1 MNDGSTI
8 GTPIRIESGLL
19 TATFA
24 AGDLFDVR
32 WDGVEVIQ
40 RLYLAVRDDAWNT
53 IPASFAN
60 LVVTRDD
67 KLTTIH
73 FDARHE
79 HGAIRYHWHG
89 AVVAGADGGLSY
101 EMRGQ
106 ALQDFRY
113 CKIGFNVHHGLRSHA
128 GRTFRLRAQ
137 DGVHEDTFGSDVV
150 PQLIRDG
157 TLTAMTQ
164 HFDRL
169 DIDLDGA
176 DVSYRF
182 DGDRF
187 EMQDHRNWIDAN
199 WKTYGTPLEQGFPMD
214 IHEGDELYQ
223 RVTIALTGN
232 STGTSQSRGG
242 AVDLIREESR
252 SIHLPRIGHLLTVVP
267 DEAQLECL
275 RAVQPDHIRVDL
287 HPDAD
292 LAARLA
298 EAETVARAL
307 NAGLEVG
314 AFLRVEHAAEDAG
327 TLAGVL
333 AHCATRIDRILVLA
347 EVSGFSAFRGACPS
361 DVSDLVREALVEV
374 GVDIPSIVSGTSQ
387 FFVDINRDRPDY
399 ANIDGIVFA
408 VNPQVHASDDRSV
421 MQNPEAIPDVVDFA
435 RRLYGDVDVVMSPV
449 DLIGFN
455 GPFPA
460 GPSQEGEGPA
470 NQDPRQRA
478 SFCAAWTLAALA
490 QMARA
495 GTASA
500 TFFELVGPRGLLMD
514 PERVFPVADLLA
526 CVARM
531 RSSRVVSLRTSDQ
544 DRVAALAF
552 HQDGADVF
560 LIGNLSQDP
569 ISVRPPSA
577 AEVTVPGYG
586 VVLWSNHATDR
597 IA

>member
-169 DIDLDGA
+169 DIDLDGV

-182 DGDRF
+182 EGDRF

-347 EVSGFSAFRGACPS
+347 EVSGFSAFRGA
-361 DVSDLVREALVEV
+361 VRQ
-374 GVDIPSIVSGTSQ
+374 T
-387 FFVDINRDRPDY
+387 
-399 ANIDGIVFA
+399 
-408 VNPQVHASDDRSV
+408 
-421 MQNPEAIPDVVDFA
+421 
-435 RRLYGDVDVVMSPV
+435 
-449 DLIGFN
+449 
-455 GPFPA
+455 
-460 GPSQEGEGPA
+460 
-470 NQDPRQRA
+470 
-478 SFCAAWTLAALA
+478 
-490 QMARA
+490 
-495 GTASA
+495 
-500 TFFELVGPRGLLMD
+500 
-514 PERVFPVADLLA
+514 
-526 CVARM
+526 
-531 RSSRVVSLRTSDQ
+531 
-544 DRVAALAF
+544 
-552 HQDGADVF
+552 
-560 LIGNLSQDP
+560 
-569 ISVRPPSA
+569 
-577 AEVTVPGYG
+577 
-586 VVLWSNHATDR
+586 
-597 IA
+597 